1 MRRLSLLAL
10 LVLLTLP
17 IFAKH
22 VDVENAKVVA
32 STFCSQNVGKLT
44 RAPFSDVTSQ
54 TEFTNF

>member
-1 MRRLSLLAL
+1 MAL